1 MCYAP
6 PAGPSRPRG
15 TWLPSDPTPMK
26 PATHLTADA
35 ALGMA
40 PAVGRR
46 SRDRTPTRA
55 NDFYELAKP
64 RLNFLVLVTT
74 TVGYYMAVRSPGD
87 WGKLLPTLF
96 GTALTAAGAAVLNQ
110 LVEREHDKL
119 MPRTRNRPLP
129 AGRVSPAEAAVYG
142 LALGVAGIACLA
154 LAVNGL
160 TAIVGAVTLVSY
172 IAVYTPLKR
181 VTTLNTVVG
190 AVPGALPPVMG
201 WTAVHNAISPQ
212 AAVLFCILFFWQM
225 PHFLAIAT
233 MYRRDYAAG
242 GFKMLP
248 VVDESLTVTGR
259 QIMAYGAALIPITL
273 MPTLMAIVGLGMT
286 GVAYFVAA
294 FVLGLGY
301 LTFGITAAA
310 TRERADARRLFFA
323 SIIYL
328 PLLLGVMMADKL

>member
-1 MCYAP
+1 
-6 PAGPSRPRG
+6 
-15 TWLPSDPTPMK
+15 MK
-26 PATHLTADA
+26 PATDLTGLTDGLPNGFTA
-35 ALGMA
+35 A

-46 SRDRTPTRA
+46 GRAPSKA
-55 NDFYELAKP
+55 NDFYELTKP

-74 TVGYYMAVRSPGD
+74 LVGYYMAVRSGGD
-87 WGKLLPTLF
+87 WSRLVPALV
-96 GTALTAAGAAVLNQ
+96 GTALTAASAAVFNQ
-110 LVEREHDKL
+110 VVEREPDKL

-129 AGRVSPAEAAVYG
+129 AGRISPAEAVIYGAV
-142 LALGVAGIACLA
+142 LGVAGIGCLA

-160 TAIVGAVTLVSY
+160 TAILGGVTWFSY

-201 WTAVHNAISPQ
+201 WTAVHNALSPE

-248 VVDESLTVTGR
+248 VVDEHLFVTGR
-259 QIMAYGAALIPITL
+259 QIVLYGAALIPITL
-273 MPTLMAIVGLGMT
+273 MPTLLRMT
-286 GVAYFVAA
+286 GVTYFAVA
-294 FVLGLGY
+294 FLLGLGY
-301 LTFGITAAA
+301 LTFGIAAAA
-310 TRERADARRLFFA
+310 TRQRADARKLFFA

-328 PLLLGVMMADKL
+328 PVLLAVMVTDKL